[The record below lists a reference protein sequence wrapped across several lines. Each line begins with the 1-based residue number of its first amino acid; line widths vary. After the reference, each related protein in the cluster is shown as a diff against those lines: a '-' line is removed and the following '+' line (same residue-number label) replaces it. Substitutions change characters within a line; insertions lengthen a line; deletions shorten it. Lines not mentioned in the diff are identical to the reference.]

1 MSLSKSG
8 TDWPVSHLLT
18 LWRETSSRAA
28 SSSWERPSPVR
39 NCRIFSDSD
48 NVIYLFPWGVVHA
61 MIMERGKID
70 NQLALEIVRN
80 QQLRAAFFRKGEAMA
95 KKNARNTKGRIIQ
108 AAWQLFYRQ
117 GYDDTTVEEIIE
129 ASGTSRGSFY
139 HYFEGKDALLSSVSY
154 LFDQKY
160 EELME
165 HMDPDQNRFDLLMDL
180 NRELFAMI
188 ENSISLDLLARLY
201 SSQLITRGDKHLLDH
216 NRTYYKLLR
225 EIVVQGQE
233 RGELRRDV
241 TVSEMVR
248 VYAMC
253 ERALIYDWC
262 LSGGGYSLLQDGKT
276 MMPMFFQGFRCNE

>member
-1 MSLSKSG
+1 
-8 TDWPVSHLLT
+8 
-18 LWRETSSRAA
+18 
-28 SSSWERPSPVR
+28 
-39 NCRIFSDSD
+39 
-48 NVIYLFPWGVVHA
+48 
-61 MIMERGKID
+61 
-70 NQLALEIVRN
+70 
-80 QQLRAAFFRKGEAMA
+80 MA
-95 KKNARNTKGRIIQ
+95 KKNGRNNTRGRIIE

-129 ASGTSRGSFY
+129 ASETSRGSFY

-160 EELME
+160 EELMAE
-165 HMDPDQNRFDLLMDL
+165 VDPEMDRFEQLMYL

-201 SSQLITRGDKHLLDH
+201 SSQLVTRGDKHLLDH

-225 EIVVQGQE
+225 VIMQEGQQ

-241 TVSEMVR
+241 TVNELVR
-248 VYAMC
+248 VYAML

-262 LSGGGYSLLQDGKT
+262 LSSGSYSLVQYSGA
-276 MMPMFFQGFRCNE
+276 MMPMFFSGFREQH